1 MMPDVCEYSICE
13 REKHIENP
21 SKRITLF
28 EALMIASAAVI
39 FIACFAS
46 ALVGTDRYL
55 DMQSR
60 HGSYGFISSEQPDVS
75 AINSADRE
83 ELMKISGIGDKR
95 AELIM
100 DFRDAMGG
108 FTDVR
113 QIMYLDGIGE
123 KLFSNILEHF
133 YSGCRI
139 ENESIVK
146 AR

>member
-1 MMPDVCEYSICE
+1 MSGACEYSICE
-13 REKHIENP
+13 REKHIEKP

-28 EALMIASAAVI
+28 GTLMIASAAVI
-39 FIACFAS
+39 YIACFAF
-46 ALVGTDRYL
+46 ALVGAERYL
-55 DMQSR
+55 DLQSR
-60 HGSYGFISSEQPDVS
+60 YGRYSFISSEQPDVS

-83 ELMKISGIGDKR
+83 ELMKINGIGEKR

-100 DFRDAMGG
+100 DFRDAIGG

-133 YSGCRI
+133 YSGYRL
-139 ENESIVK
+139 EDGSIVK
-146 AR
+146 SQ